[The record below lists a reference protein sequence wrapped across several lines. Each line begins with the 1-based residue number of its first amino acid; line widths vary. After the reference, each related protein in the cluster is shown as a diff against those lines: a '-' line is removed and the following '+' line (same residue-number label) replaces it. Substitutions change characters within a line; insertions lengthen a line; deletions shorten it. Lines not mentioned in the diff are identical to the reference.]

1 MILGSGF
8 AIEKGETRCHEEM
21 ERALQVEAVPVVDE
35 EWAARATAEGAARAP
50 AGALGLEAARAAWG
64 ALP

>member
-1 MILGSGF
+1 
-8 AIEKGETRCHEEM
+8 M